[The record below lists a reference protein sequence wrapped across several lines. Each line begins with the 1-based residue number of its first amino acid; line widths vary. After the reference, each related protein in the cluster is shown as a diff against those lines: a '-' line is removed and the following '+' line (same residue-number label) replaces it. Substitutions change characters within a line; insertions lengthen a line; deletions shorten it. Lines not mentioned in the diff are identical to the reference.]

1 MTTLVTGG
9 IGWVPSH
16 IVKRLAAT
24 GERVV
29 VFDLMPPDPLFDE
42 LLGDLRDRIL
52 VEPGDVTDLA
62 ALGEAAGRHEVTAIL
77 SAAAITP
84 RRDREMREPATILDV
99 NLGGTVNALEVARS
113 LPDLRRF
120 LYISSGAALGD
131 VTGVETTDES
141 TPSAATGLYGI
152 TKHTA
157 ERVVSRYA
165 DLFGLDAVSVRLA
178 NVYGPMERPTPGYA
192 GATELRE
199 MLRIWAAGDPVRINS
214 LAGPYLDW
222 TYVDDI
228 AEGISRILDHPGP
241 LPHDLY
247 TLTCGQNYA
256 IGDIL
261 QAFERHLPDFRYE
274 LVPAN
279 QANYLVSGAPPGPVP
294 SNARLAADLAW
305 TPSTPLDTGMRQ
317 YLAWIQRHGPQ

>member
-16 IVKRLAAT
+16 IVKRLASA

-29 VFDLMPPDPLFDE
+29 VFDLMEPDSLFHQ
-42 LLGDLRDRIL
+42 LLSDLRDRVV
-52 VEPGDVTDLA
+52 VEHGSVTDLA
-62 ALGEAAGRHEVTAIL
+62 ALGEAAGRHEVTSIVA
-77 SAAAITP
+77 AAAITP
-84 RRDREMREPATILDV
+84 RRDREMREPAAVIDV
-99 NLGGTVNALEVARS
+99 NLGGVVNALEVARS
-113 LPDLRRF
+113 LPGFGRF
-120 LYISSGAALGD
+120 LYVSSCAALGD
-131 VTGVETTDES
+131 VTGVDTTDET

-165 DLFGLDAVSVRLA
+165 DLFDLDAVSVRLA
-178 NVYGPMERPTPGYA
+178 NVYGPMERATPGYV
-192 GATELRE
+192 GATQLRE
-199 MLRIWAAGDPVRINS
+199 ILRLWAAGETVRINS

-228 AEGISRILDHPGP
+228 ADGLFRILTADA

-247 TLTCGQNYA
+247 TVTCGHTYA

-261 QAFERHLPDFRYE
+261 EAFQRHLPDFRYE
-274 LVPAN
+274 LVPAD
-279 QANYLVSGAPPGPVP
+279 QANYLVSGGPPGPTP

-305 TPSTPLDTGMRQ
+305 TPPTSLDDGMRE

>member
-16 IVKRLAAT
+16 LVKRLAES

-29 VFDLMPPDPLFDE
+29 VVDLMPPDPLFHD
-42 LLGDLRDRIL
+42 LLGDLRDRVV
-52 VEPGDVTDLA
+52 VEPGDITDLA
-62 ALGEAAGRHEVTAIL
+62 ALGEAAGRHEVTDIV

-84 RRDREMREPATILDV
+84 RRDRERREPARIVDV

-113 LPDLRRF
+113 LPGFHRF
-120 LYISSGAALGD
+120 LSVSSGAALGD
-131 VTGVETTDES
+131 VTGVSTTDES
-141 TPSAATGLYGI
+141 TPSQATGLYGI

-165 DLFGLDAVSVRLA
+165 DLFNLDAVSVRLA
-178 NVYGPMERPTPGYA
+178 NVYGPMERETPGYA

-199 MLRIWAAGDPVRINS
+199 ILRIWAAGDTVRITS
-214 LAGPYLDW
+214 LDGPHLDW

-228 AEGISRILDHPGP
+228 AEGLVRILAADT

-247 TLTCGQNYA
+247 TLTCARLYS

-261 QAFERHLPDFRYE
+261 ECFARHLPDFRYE
-274 LVPAN
+274 LAEPDR
-279 QANYLVSGAPPGPVP
+279 ANYHVSGDPPGPTP

-305 TPSTPLDTGMRQ
+305 TPETTLDDGMRQ